1 MCWYSSYIQL
11 CDYIPYIYSYIDMLW
26 IHVYESAWCM
36 HIMLVSSL
44 KSYCWNCTYLLC
56 PLLFLQLEPHI
67 LQSNTWVHGIDG
79 FGSSPSINETR
90 NTHADSSCD
99 WIVQMVWYDDH
110 TETLFGSS
118 NHQKPCTV
126 TIIICLVFGSF
137 VSGNWNSSC
146 ATDHINGNMLAS
158 ESQNTDILYFNWVKL
173 VLKLSFVRSGSRWL
187 NHFAQA

>member
-11 CDYIPYIYSYIDMLW
+11 MWLYPLYTHNYIDMLW

-90 NTHADSSCD
+90 NTHTDSSCD

-126 TIIICLVFGSF
+126 TIYALF
-137 VSGNWNSSC
+137 
-146 ATDHINGNMLAS
+146 
-158 ESQNTDILYFNWVKL
+158 L
-173 VLKLSFVRSGSRWL
+173 VLLCLEIGILHVPQTTSRATCWHPNHKTQTFFTLIEL
-187 NHFAQA
+187 NWCGNLAL